1 MQFRNSL
8 SRRQML
14 KQVARIGGACAG
26 GSALSS
32 RLLPLLAS
40 PTAEVHP
47 LSARPA
53 HYAPKANRAIMFF
66 LTGGASHV
74 DSFDPKPELQA
85 KDGMIFHK
93 DQPLVASP
101 WNARPRGKSGMMI
114 TDLFP
119 HVGSV
124 ADDLCLIRSMHGD
137 HNDHFEA
144 TLHMHTGS
152 NGSAMPGIGAWVSY
166 ALGTQN
172 TSLPSHIVF
181 AENAPYAGA
190 QVWDNHMLPA
200 YHQGMRITPGDDP
213 IPYLKPQDNNP
224 EYLQNRELGLL
235 ESLNRRHYQTRQG
248 DSELAARMLSFKTA
262 NSLQR
267 IAPDLFDLSK
277 ESDQTLEL
285 YGVSRDD
292 RQSFGWQTLVAR
304 RMAEAGVRFIEL
316 VDTGSHSNWDSHSK
330 ITRHEP
336 LARKV
341 DQPMAAL
348 LKDLKLRGMLDDT
361 LVICCTEFGRTAYG
375 KKEGRNHHKNAFS
388 CWLAGGGAR
397 PGQVYGETD
406 ELGLEVAKD
415 PVHVHD
421 FHATILHLLGL
432 DHEKLTYRHSG
443 RDFRLTDVFGKVVPG
458 LLA

>member
-1 MQFRNSL
+1 MQFHNSL

-14 KQVARIGGACAG
+14 KQVARFGGACAG

-47 LSARPA
+47 LSAKPA
-53 HYAPKANRAIMFF
+53 HYAPKANRVIMFF

-85 KDGMIFHK
+85 KDGVMFSK

-101 WNARPRGKSGMMI
+101 WTARPRGESGMMI

-124 ADDLCLIRSMHGD
+124 ADELCLIRSMHGD

-166 ALGTQN
+166 ALGTHN
-172 TSLPSHIVF
+172 TNLPSHIVF

-190 QVWDNHMLPA
+190 QAWDNHMLPA
-200 YHQGMRITPGDDP
+200 YHQGMRVTPGDEP
-213 IPYLKPQDNNP
+213 IPYLKPQDDNP
-224 EYLQNRELGLL
+224 EHLQNRELGLL
-235 ESLNRRHYQTRQG
+235 DSLNQRHYQSRQG

-262 NSLQR
+262 NSLQK
-267 IAPDLFDLSK
+267 IAPELFDLSK

-285 YGVSRDD
+285 YGVTRDD

-316 VDTGSHSNWDSHSK
+316 VDTGSHSNWDAHSK

-336 LARKV
+336 LAQKV

-348 LKDLKLRGMLDDT
+348 ISDLKLRGMLDDT

-388 CWLAGGGAR
+388 CWLAGGGSR
-397 PGQVYGETD
+397 PGQIYGETD

-443 RDFRLTDVFGKVVPG
+443 RDFRLTDVFGNVIPG